1 MVKLFSLSIPL
12 CLSLNLNT
20 CVFLLLEY
28 VAVYLYTVSF
38 TKYLRLLTLQL
49 LYFLRNQYKENMS
62 RIVYVA
68 GEK

>member
-28 VAVYLYTVSF
+28 VAVYLYTVLF